1 MESLMLFS
9 FLKTRKTKQNFH
21 FQHTAHFTVQYCI
34 VGALFWLR
42 FQLILFSF
50 YMDIDIFYFG
60 LSRTTMDR
68 LLLPAAAENMT
79 RKWQNY
85 DRIWRIIWTR
95 KKMAVTLTFFLPELV
110 FTKLILQILYWISEI
125 VIHSHI
131 FILDLPAG
139 IDLWNLYYYIL
150 AGNWVVYSLF
160 EILGKCRNAWKL

>member
-1 MESLMLFS
+1 MLFS

-110 FTKLILQILYWISEI
+110 S
-125 VIHSHI
+125 IHKANFAG
-131 FILDLPAG
+131 FILDIRNCYSQSHLYIRFTRWYRFVKSILLHFG
-139 IDLWNLYYYIL
+139 RDLGCL
-150 AGNWVVYSLF
+150 
-160 EILGKCRNAWKL
+160 